1 MEVVRTGGLRDGETG
16 VKENDE
22 RGDRERRTTN
32 ERRKGRR
39 GALEKTLAAHWGFS
53 ILRVPSSKDFQ
64 ETKTPRRR
72 ATSPVETQTLS
83 TFVPTRVEG

>member
-39 GALEKTLAAHWGFS
+39 GALEKTLAAH
-53 ILRVPSSKDFQ
+53 
-64 ETKTPRRR
+64 
-72 ATSPVETQTLS
+72 
-83 TFVPTRVEG
+83 